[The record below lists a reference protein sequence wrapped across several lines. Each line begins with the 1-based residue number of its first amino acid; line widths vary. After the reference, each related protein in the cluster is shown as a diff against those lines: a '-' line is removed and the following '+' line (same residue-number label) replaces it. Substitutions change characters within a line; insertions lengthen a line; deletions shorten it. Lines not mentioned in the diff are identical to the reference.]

1 MLKGNRFVMEK
12 KTIWLCKYKIK
23 VWKEVFSNKT
33 KSINLSHLH
42 KEYNVEGLLKGNSI
56 NDLKSS
62 AINEYAYSRL
72 KTEYAGKYS
81 AKVEITEITER
92 LSSHGLTQY
101 EI

>member
-1 MLKGNRFVMEK
+1 MKEK

-33 KSINLSHLH
+33 KAVKLSHLS
-42 KEYNVEGLLKGNSI
+42 KEYNEEGLLKGNCL

-62 AINEYAYSRL
+62 AINEYAYNKLRT
-72 KTEYAGKYS
+72 KYAGKYS
-81 AKVEITEITER
+81 SKVEITEITKR

>member
-1 MLKGNRFVMEK
+1 MKEK
-12 KTIWLCKYKIK
+12 KTIWLCNYKIK

-33 KSINLSHLH
+33 NSIKLSHLS
-42 KEYNVEGLLKGNSI
+42 KEYNEEGLLKGNCL

-62 AINEYAYSRL
+62 AINEYAYNKLRT
-72 KTEYAGKYS
+72 KYAGKYS
-81 AKVEITEITER
+81 SKVEITKITKR